1 MKTRHLETAR
11 PSTLAHIS
19 KRLVHF
25 LLILLCVGSSNATDN
40 LHSRYGLLSAQPSLE
55 SKSYALYLDGQFL
68 ADAEAEDI
76 RLYRITPPG
85 VSEYIVV
92 EAWRPGLYCQYRYFI
107 LTIKKD
113 RSVQRSPSFGKCQRL
128 QSATYRRN
136 GALIVLRSNGPS
148 PKTESFVWQS
158 GRLTKQ
164 PAPGIGR

>member
-1 MKTRHLETAR
+1 MKTNHLGTAR
-11 PSTLAHIS
+11 PSTLAPMS
-19 KRLVHF
+19 KRLVLF
-25 LLILLCVGSSNATDN
+25 LLTLLCVGASNAADN

-55 SKSYALYLDGQFL
+55 SKSYSIYLDGRRL
-68 ADAEAEDI
+68 ADAKAEDI
-76 RLYRITPPG
+76 RLYRITPHG
-85 VSEYIVV
+85 ASEYIVV
-92 EAWRPGLYCQYRYFI
+92 EAWSPGLYCQYRYFI

-113 RSVQRSPSFGKCQRL
+113 MSVQRSPSFGECQRL

-136 GALIVLRSNGPS
+136 GALVVLSSNGPS